1 MSKAGRSSPSS
12 FPRRKP
18 PYRIFI
24 ARGDD
29 VRTITMRPWL
39 MATLGVFAAICGALY
54 FGATFYLVFRDD
66 LFAASIA
73 RQARIQHAY
82 EDRIASLRADI
93 DRLTSRQLINQQAF
107 DAKMDRLIG
116 RQVALDARQDMIA
129 GLSQAA
135 RRVGL
140 VPASG
145 TAPAKAAPVSA
156 ESGPPKDPVVTGT
169 IAPSVSGAVPIIASI
184 FGTKSRDATLPAVPA
199 PAARIG
205 AVESSLNSLAA
216 DQAAYVEAIAADAR
230 LKTTKI
236 EKVLAGLGHKPKAS
250 VGDDVGGPFVPVRVD
265 ADPRTFRS
273 SIDIVTAE
281 VEELAAAKRTAA
293 GLPLDRPIANSP
305 ITSGFGARM
314 DPFLGRPAMH
324 TGIDFRAGVGYPIRA
339 TAAGTVIS
347 AGYNGGYGNMVEI
360 DHGNG
365 LTTRYAHMS
374 RILVKPGDVLAKGA
388 LVGRSGSTGRSTG
401 PHVHYEVRA
410 DGEALDPMRYIR
422 AGGELAPLL

>member
-1 MSKAGRSSPSS
+1 MPKVGRSAPSS
-12 FPRRKP
+12 FARRKP
-18 PYRIFI
+18 PRRIFI

-29 VRTITMRPWL
+29 VRAITMRPWL
-39 MATLGVFAAICGALY
+39 IVTLAVFAGVFGILY
-54 FGATFYLVFRDD
+54 LGATFYLVFRDD
-66 LFAASIA
+66 LLAASIA

-107 DAKMDRLIG
+107 DAKMDRLID

-140 VPASG
+140 GPAPTPVG
-145 TAPAKAAPVSA
+145 RTAPVEARSAQDKDPLVTGAVTPAP
-156 ESGPPKDPVVTGT
+156 SGPG
-169 IAPSVSGAVPIIASI
+169 PIIASL
-184 FGTKSRDATLPAVPA
+184 FGSRSEETAPPPATA

-205 AVESSLNSLAA
+205 AVETSLDSLAA
-216 DQAAYVEAIAADAR
+216 DQAAYVESIAANAKQ
-230 LKTTKI
+230 KTAKI
-236 EKVLAGLGHKPKAS
+236 EGVLTRLGYKRKGGAEA
-250 VGDDVGGPFVPVRVD
+250 DVGGPFVPIRVD
-265 ADPRTFRS
+265 ADPGTFRS
-273 SIDIVTAE
+273 SVDLVAAE
-281 VEELAAAKRTAA
+281 LEDLAAAKRTAS
-293 GLPLDRPIANSP
+293 GLPLARPIPNAP
-305 ITSGFGARM
+305 ITSGFGARL

-324 TGIDFRAGVGYPIRA
+324 TGIDFRAAAGYPIRA
-339 TAAGTVIS
+339 TAAGTVVT
-347 AGYNGGYGNMVEI
+347 AGYTGGYGNMVEI

-374 RILVKPGDVLAKGA
+374 RILVKPGDVVAKGA
-388 LVGRSGSTGRSTG
+388 VVGRSGSTGRSTG

>member
-1 MSKAGRSSPSS
+1 MSKVGRSSPSS
-12 FPRRKP
+12 FARRKP
-18 PYRIFI
+18 PCRIFI
-24 ARGDD
+24 ARGED
-29 VRTITMRPWL
+29 VRTITMRPWT
-39 MATLGVFAAICGALY
+39 MVTLAVFAGLFGILY

-66 LFAASIA
+66 LLAASIA

-140 VPASG
+140 VASPVLVPG
-145 TAPAKAAPVSA
+145 QTIDPTAAKSDRQ
-156 ESGPPKDPVVTGT
+156 KDPVVTGA
-169 IAPSVSGAVPIIASI
+169 IAPAQTGPAPIIASL
-184 FGTKSRDATLPAVPA
+184 FGAKQRPEPPPPAV
-199 PAARIG
+199 RIG
-205 AVESSLNSLAA
+205 VIENSLDALAA
-216 DQAAYVEAIAADAR
+216 DQAAYVEAIAASAR
-230 LKTTKI
+230 QKTAKI
-236 EKVLAGLGHKPKAS
+236 ESVLTRLGYKPKVSAAD
-250 VGDDVGGPFVPVRVD
+250 GVGGPFVPVRVD

-273 SIDIVTAE
+273 SIELVSAE
-281 VEELAAAKRTAA
+281 IENLAAAKRTAA
-293 GLPLDRPIANSP
+293 SLPLARPIANSP
-305 ITSGFGARM
+305 ITSGFGARL
-314 DPFLGRPAMH
+314 DPFMGRLAMH

-339 TAAGTVIS
+339 TAAGTVIT
-347 AGYNGGYGNMVEI
+347 AGYTGGYGKMVEI

-374 RILVKPGDVLAKGA
+374 RILVKAGDVVAMGA
-388 LVGRSGSTGRSTG
+388 VVGSSGSTGRSTG